1 MERRSFIQEISE
13 DMGEKVKP
21 FTGFF
26 IMLPKISN
34 ISYWKGL

>member
-1 MERRSFIQEISE
+1 
-13 DMGEKVKP
+13 MGEKVKP